1 MPERQFISE
10 EGVAR
15 FLDCNPGLSF
25 VAREGGQLVGAVL
38 CGHDGR
44 RGYIHHLAVSKPY
57 RCQGVGRALAGQ
69 CLSALRAAGIHK
81 CHLFVFDDNQE
92 AIAFWKKMGWTQRIE
107 LTVMSQYTANATSL
121 LQPTC

>member
-1 MPERQFISE
+1 LEGGDESSVPERQFISE

-15 FLDCNPGLSF
+15 FLD
-25 VAREGGQLVGAVL
+25 